1 MTRRHDPAW
10 VWMIGA
16 FGGALALA
24 VAVLAG
30 YGTGPDG
37 LKLGLRITARC
48 VIQRRNFR
56 ELDAIIEAAHDI
68 GLDQISFLSADVSS
82 EAFNRPA
89 PWGD

>member
-37 LKLGLRITARC
+37 LKLGLC
-48 VIQRRNFR
+48 K
-56 ELDAIIEAAHDI
+56 
-68 GLDQISFLSADVSS
+68 
-82 EAFNRPA
+82 
-89 PWGD
+89 PWGLGLSDGT

>member
-1 MTRRHDPAW
+1 MTRRHGPAW

-37 LKLGLRITARC
+37 LTQGVRVTARW
-48 VIQRRNFR
+48 
-56 ELDAIIEAAHDI
+56 
-68 GLDQISFLSADVSS
+68 SFLFFWHRAVL
-82 EAFNRPA
+82 
-89 PWGD
+89 